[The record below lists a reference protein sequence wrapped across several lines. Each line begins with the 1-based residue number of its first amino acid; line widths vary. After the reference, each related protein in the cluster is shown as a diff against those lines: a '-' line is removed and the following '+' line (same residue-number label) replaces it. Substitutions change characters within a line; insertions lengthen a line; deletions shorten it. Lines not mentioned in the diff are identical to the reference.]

1 MGVET
6 YIHLTS
12 PIQNGGTIG
21 EIDVGR
27 FDNTLF
33 LVVVERGYGN
43 VATDVDPL
51 GGDVNTVGDKHRG
64 ENDTSVLLDYLVGK
78 KCFVVDRRRFVTDGS
93 EGDLTSL
100 HARFIVE
107 GIVIG
112 ETAASGVID
121 SGAWARDGFAFYS
134 DGVEGR

>member
-1 MGVET
+1 M
-6 YIHLTS
+6 
-12 PIQNGGTIG
+12 
-21 EIDVGR
+21 
-27 FDNTLF
+27 F

-78 KCFVVDRRRFVTDGS
+78 KCFIVDGGRFVADGS

-100 HARFIVE
+100 HTRFIVE
-107 GIVIG
+107 GIVKG

-134 DGVEGR
+134 DGIKGR